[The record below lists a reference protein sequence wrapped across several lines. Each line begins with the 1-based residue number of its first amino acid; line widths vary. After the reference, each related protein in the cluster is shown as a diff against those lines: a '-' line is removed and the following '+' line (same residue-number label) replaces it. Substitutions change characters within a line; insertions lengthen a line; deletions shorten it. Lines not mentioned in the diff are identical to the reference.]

1 MPSGAAKA
9 AFGGPRSAATGRLP
23 PGGKRVRMLSGRCRG
38 ELRAVGP
45 DRFVAFHG
53 LRRTVATAPD
63 THLTAPVGEE
73 RDAERGT
80 LTDDHP
86 AEHWRLTNQSRET
99 ELTNMAE
106 NDSFAS
112 AGREVEQIPVSV
124 NYDIIRLFSEG
135 LYKSPHKAIEELV
148 SNGYDAG
155 AERVHVLL
163 PEPPDNAS
171 GPLAPLWVIDDGH
184 GMDVGGFRQ
193 LWRVAES
200 KKNGPSPKGRAP
212 IGQFGIGKLAAYVL
226 AWKLTHVSRVDS
238 GLLLTSM
245 NFRDVR
251 GRQNDADA
259 PPVEISLRKV
269 SEQEAKTLLAEIET
283 RDPAAWKLMF
293 DKEQQC
299 PTWTAAALS
308 DFKDLYHKLSAGRLR
323 WVLSTGLP
331 LHSDFSIW
339 LNGGRVQSSKENLPE
354 IKTIILGGDGDV
366 GAGKLDGS
374 KLDGGKIGD
383 LRGRARIFEKPLS
396 TGKAGEVGRSH
407 GFFIRVRRR
416 VINLEDELF
425 GLEALNHAA
434 WSRFALEVDADGLR
448 DHLLSSREGV
458 RDSDDVRRFR
468 DYLRCIFNTCRKA
481 YEKWER
487 EQREGLDIGQLLSDG
502 PSAHVTEPL
511 FKSVRNAVETGT
523 ETFYIQTPAGV
534 PEEDRSEWLEEF
546 EGAMEETPFD
556 KTTFEKEGSNA
567 PALRY
572 DPSTRTLVVNAE
584 HPFIDKLTNGDK
596 QRNPA
601 RLFASSEV
609 LLEGQLQDHGI
620 SRTAATGFLRD
631 RDRVL
636 RLAAGEAP
644 PTAAEVVRRL
654 NAATRDS
661 VALER
666 AVGAAFRALGFVYER
681 KGGAASGPDG
691 ILDARLGRHRE
702 GPSDYRLVYDAKQTN
717 QPAIP
722 ADKIGLASLENFRKQ
737 AEADFGFF
745 IATAYAAE
753 AEDAGKLNQNILAD
767 DAYRSLTLLKVD
779 HLHRLVR
786 LHYQHGVTLTEL
798 RGLFENARTT
808 SEADAWIDKLEKTLQ
823 QSEIPV
829 ASLLHGLEQE
839 KSDPKETPNIRIVRA
854 KNPALHDFE
863 PERLVARLKA
873 VEGLVGVRWI
883 EVEEDGDVRMHQ
895 RAGQILATLDR
906 EIGELASESHEEQP

>member
-1 MPSGAAKA
+1 MAASD
-9 AFGGPRSAATGRLP
+9 P
-23 PGGKRVRMLSGRCRG
+23 
-38 ELRAVGP
+38 
-45 DRFVAFHG
+45 
-53 LRRTVATAPD
+53 
-63 THLTAPVGEE
+63 
-73 RDAERGT
+73 
-80 LTDDHP
+80 
-86 AEHWRLTNQSRET
+86 
-99 ELTNMAE
+99 
-106 NDSFAS
+106 FAN
-112 AGREVEQIPVSV
+112 AGREIEQIPVSV

-163 PEPPDNAS
+163 PEPTNNAS
-171 GPLAPLWVIDDGH
+171 GSLAPLWVIDDGH
-184 GMDVGGFRQ
+184 GMDGDGFRQ

-200 KKNGPSPKGRAP
+200 NKNYKNGPSPKGRAP

-226 AWKLTHVSRVDS
+226 AWKLTHVSRVGDQ
-238 GLLLTSM
+238 LLLTSM
-245 NFRDVR
+245 NFHDVK
-251 GRQNDADA
+251 GQHQSDASGS
-259 PPVEISLRKV
+259 VRVSLREV
-269 SEQEAKTLLAEIET
+269 NETQAKSILAEIED

-293 DKEQQC
+293 DGEQQH

-308 DFKDLYHKLSAGRLR
+308 DFKGLYRKLSTGRLR

-331 LHSDFSIW
+331 LHADFSIR
-339 LNGGRVQSSKENLPE
+339 LNGKRVQSSKEKLPE
-354 IKTIILGGDGDV
+354 IKTIILGGDGDA
-366 GAGKLDGS
+366 GAGKLDGVKHS
-374 KLDGGKIGD
+374 SGGVHLPGIGD
-383 LRGRARIFEKPLS
+383 LRGRARICEKPLS

-425 GLEALNHAA
+425 GLDALNHAA

-487 EQREGLDIGQLLSDG
+487 EQREGLDIGQLLSEG

-523 ETFYIQTPAGV
+523 ETFYVQTPAGV
-534 PEEDRSEWLEEF
+534 LEEDRSGWLEEF
-546 EGAMEETPFD
+546 ESAMAEAPFD
-556 KTTFEKEGSNA
+556 ETTFKKDGPNA

-572 DPSTRTLVVNAE
+572 DPGTRTLVVNAE
-584 HPFIDKLTNGDK
+584 HPFIDKLTNGDR

-620 SRTAATGFLRD
+620 DRTAATEFLRD

-644 PTAAEVVRRL
+644 PTATEVVRRL

-666 AVGAAFRALGFVYER
+666 AVGAAFRALGFVYQR
-681 KGGAASGPDG
+681 KGEAASGPDG

-702 GPSDYRLVYDAKQTN
+702 GSSDYRLVYDAKQTDHPSV
-717 QPAIP
+717 PA
-722 ADKIGLASLENFRKQ
+722 AKIDLASLENFRKQ
-737 AEADFGFF
+737 WKADFGFF
-745 IATAYAAE
+745 IAAAYAAE
-753 AEDAGKLNQNILAD
+753 TVDTGALNQKIIEN
-767 DAYRSLTLLKVD
+767 DACRFLTLLKVD
-779 HLHRLVR
+779 HLHRLVW

-798 RGLFENARTT
+798 RGLFETARTT
-808 SEADAWIDKLEKTLQ
+808 SEVDAWIDTLETTLQ
-823 QSEIPV
+823 QTEIPV
-829 ASLLHGLEQE
+829 ESLLRGLEQE

-854 KNPALHDFE
+854 KHPAFHEFE

-883 EVEEDGDVRMHQ
+883 EVEEGGDVHMHQ
-895 RAGQILATLDR
+895 QAGQILAKLER
-906 EIGELASESHEEQP
+906 EIGELAVAAHEE

>member
-1 MPSGAAKA
+1 MAAN
-9 AFGGPRSAATGRLP
+9 
-23 PGGKRVRMLSGRCRG
+23 
-38 ELRAVGP
+38 
-45 DRFVAFHG
+45 D
-53 LRRTVATAPD
+53 
-63 THLTAPVGEE
+63 
-73 RDAERGT
+73 
-80 LTDDHP
+80 P
-86 AEHWRLTNQSRET
+86 A
-99 ELTNMAE
+99 
-106 NDSFAS
+106 FAS
-112 AGREVEQIPVSV
+112 AGREIEQIPVSV

-171 GPLAPLWVIDDGH
+171 GSLAPLWVIDDGH
-184 GMDVGGFRQ
+184 GMDVDGFRQ

-200 KKNGPSPKGRAP
+200 KKNGASPKGRAP

-293 DKEQQC
+293 GKEQQC

-331 LHSDFSIW
+331 LHADFSIR
-339 LNGGRVQSSKENLPE
+339 LNGERVQSSKEKLPE
-354 IKTIILGGDGDV
+354 IKTIVLGGDGD
-366 GAGKLDGS
+366 ADADKLDGVTRS
-374 KLDGGKIGD
+374 TGGVSLPGVGD
-383 LRGRARIFEKPLS
+383 LRGRARICEKPLS
-396 TGKAGEVGRSH
+396 TGKAREVGRSH

-487 EQREGLDIGQLLSDG
+487 EQSEGLDIGQLLSET

-523 ETFYIQTPAGV
+523 ETFYVQTPAGV
-534 PEEDRSEWLEEF
+534 PEEDRPKWLEEF
-546 EGAMEETPFD
+546 EGAMAEVPFD
-556 KTTFEKEGSNA
+556 ETTFKNDGPNA

-572 DPSTRTLVVNAE
+572 DPGTRTLVVNAE

-620 SRTAATGFLRD
+620 DRTAAAGFLRD

-644 PTAAEVVRRL
+644 PTATEVVRRL

-691 ILDARLGRHRE
+691 ILDARLGRRRE

-722 ADKIGLASLENFRKQ
+722 ADKIDLASLENFRKQ
-737 AEADFGFF
+737 AKADFGFF

-753 AEDAGKLNQNILAD
+753 AEDAGKLNQSIAD
-767 DAYRSLTLLKVD
+767 DAYWSLTLLKVD

-798 RGLFENARTT
+798 RGLFEKARTT
-808 SEADAWIDKLEKTLQ
+808 SEANAWIDKLEKTLQ
-823 QSEIPV
+823 QSKIPV
-829 ASLLHGLEQE
+829 ASLLCGLEQE

-854 KNPALHDFE
+854 KNPRFHEFE

-883 EVEEDGDVRMHQ
+883 EVEAGGDVRMHQ
-895 RAGQILATLDR
+895 RADQILATLER
-906 EIGELASESHEEQP
+906 EIGDLTAESHEEQP

>member
-1 MPSGAAKA
+1 M
-9 AFGGPRSAATGRLP
+9 
-23 PGGKRVRMLSGRCRG
+23 
-38 ELRAVGP
+38 AV
-45 DRFVAFHG
+45 
-53 LRRTVATAPD
+53 
-63 THLTAPVGEE
+63 
-73 RDAERGT
+73 
-80 LTDDHP
+80 
-86 AEHWRLTNQSRET
+86 
-99 ELTNMAE
+99 
-106 NDSFAS
+106 NDPFAS

-163 PEPPDNAS
+163 PEPMGNAS
-171 GPLAPLWVIDDGH
+171 GSLAPLWVIDDGH
-184 GMDVGGFRQ
+184 GMDDDGFRQ

-200 KKNGPSPKGRAP
+200 NKNGPSPNGRAP

-226 AWKLTHVSRVDS
+226 AWKLTHVSRVD
-238 GLLLTSM
+238 GKLLLTSM
-245 NFRDVR
+245 NFHDVK
-251 GRQNDADA
+251 GRHQSDASGS
-259 PPVEISLRKV
+259 VRVSLREV
-269 SEQEAKTLLAEIET
+269 SETQAKSLLAEIED
-283 RDPAAWKLMF
+283 RDTAAWKLMF
-293 DKEQQC
+293 DREHQH

-308 DFKDLYHKLSAGRLR
+308 DFKGLYHKLSAGRLR

-331 LHSDFSIW
+331 LHSDFSIR
-339 LNGGRVQSSKENLPE
+339 LNGKRVQSSKEKLPE
-354 IKTIILGGDGDV
+354 IKTIILGDDGDA
-366 GAGKLDGS
+366 GAGKLDGVKHS
-374 KLDGGKIGD
+374 SGGVHLPGIGA
-383 LRGRARIFEKPLS
+383 LRGRARICKKPLS

-425 GLEALNHAA
+425 GLDALNHAA

-487 EQREGLDIGQLLSDG
+487 EQREGLDIGQLLSEG

-523 ETFYIQTPAGV
+523 ETFYVQTPAGV
-534 PEEDRSEWLEEF
+534 PEEDWSKWLEEF
-546 EGAMEETPFD
+546 EGAMTDVPFD
-556 KTTFEKEGSNA
+556 ETTFKNDGPNA
-567 PALRY
+567 PVLRY
-572 DPSTRTLVVNAE
+572 DPGTRTLVVNAE
-584 HPFIDKLTNGDK
+584 HPFIDKLTNGDR

-620 SRTAATGFLRD
+620 DRTAATGFLRD

-644 PTAAEVVRRL
+644 PTATEVVRRL

-666 AVGAAFRALGFVYER
+666 AVGAAFRALGFVYQR
-681 KGGAASGPDG
+681 KGEAASGPDG

-702 GPSDYRLVYDAKQTN
+702 GPSDYRLVYDAKQTDY
-717 QPAIP
+717 PSVS
-722 ADKIGLASLENFRKQ
+722 ADKIDLASLENFRKQ
-737 AEADFGFF
+737 WKADFGFF
-745 IATAYAAE
+745 IAAAYAAE
-753 AEDAGKLNQNILAD
+753 TVDSGKLNQKIIDN
-767 DAYRSLTLLKVD
+767 DACQFLTLLKVD
-779 HLHRLVR
+779 HLHRLVW

-798 RGLFENARTT
+798 RRLFETARTT
-808 SEADAWIDKLEKTLQ
+808 SEVDAWIDTLETTLQ
-823 QSEIPV
+823 QTEIPV
-829 ASLLHGLEQE
+829 ESLLRGLEQE

-854 KNPALHDFE
+854 KHPAFHEFE

-883 EVEEDGDVRMHQ
+883 EVEEGGDVRMHQ
-895 RAGQILATLDR
+895 QAGQILAKLER
-906 EIGELASESHEEQP
+906 EIGELAVESHEEQP

>member
-1 MPSGAAKA
+1 MTNVAAN
-9 AFGGPRSAATGRLP
+9 
-23 PGGKRVRMLSGRCRG
+23 
-38 ELRAVGP
+38 
-45 DRFVAFHG
+45 D
-53 LRRTVATAPD
+53 
-63 THLTAPVGEE
+63 
-73 RDAERGT
+73 
-80 LTDDHP
+80 P
-86 AEHWRLTNQSRET
+86 A
-99 ELTNMAE
+99 
-106 NDSFAS
+106 FAS
-112 AGREVEQIPVSV
+112 AGREVDKIPVPV

-163 PEPPDNAS
+163 PEPPGDAS

-184 GMDVGGFRQ
+184 GMDVDGFHQ

-200 KKNGPSPKGRAP
+200 NKNGPSPKGRAP
-212 IGQFGIGKLAAYVL
+212 IGQFGIGKLASYVL
-226 AWKLTHVSRVDS
+226 AWKLTHVSRVD
-238 GLLLTSM
+238 GKLLLTSM
-245 NFRDVR
+245 NFHDVE
-251 GRQNDADA
+251 GRRQSDTSD
-259 PPVEISLRKV
+259 PVEIALREV
-269 SEQEAKTLLAEIET
+269 EETEAKALLAEIKG

-293 DKEQQC
+293 DQERRS
-299 PTWTAAALS
+299 PAWTAAALS
-308 DFKDLYHKLSAGRLR
+308 DFKDLYRKLSAGTLH

-331 LHSDFSIW
+331 LHSDFGIR
-339 LNGGRVQSSKENLPE
+339 LNGERVQSSKENLPP
-354 IKTIILGGDGDV
+354 IKTIVLGGEGDS
-366 GAGKLDGS
+366 GAGKLDGVKRS
-374 KLDGGKIGD
+374 GDGVSLPGIGA
-383 LRGRARIFEKPLS
+383 LRGQARICKKPLS

-407 GFFIRVRRR
+407 GFFIRVRGR

-487 EQREGLDIGQLLSDG
+487 EEIEGLDVGQLLSRA

-523 ETFYIQTPAGV
+523 ETFYVQTPAGV
-534 PEEDRSEWLEEF
+534 PEEDRSEWLEGF
-546 EGAMEETPFD
+546 EGAMAEAPFD
-556 KTTFEKEGSNA
+556 KTTFEKDGPNA

-572 DPSTRTLVVNAE
+572 DPGTRTLVVNAE

-620 SRTAATGFLRD
+620 DRTATTGFLRD

-644 PTAAEVVRRL
+644 PTASEVVRRL
-654 NAATRDS
+654 NVATRDS
-661 VALER
+661 EALER

-681 KGGAASGPDG
+681 KGGAAAGPDG

-717 QPAIP
+717 HPSVPAG
-722 ADKIGLASLENFRKQ
+722 KIDLASLENFRKQ
-737 AEADFGFF
+737 AQADFAFF

-753 AEDAGKLNQNILAD
+753 TDDVGALNQKILAN
-767 DAYRSLTLLKVD
+767 DAYPRLTLLKVD
-779 HLHRLVR
+779 HLRRLVW
-786 LHYQHGVTLTEL
+786 LHYRQGVTLTEL
-798 RGLFENARTT
+798 RRLFETARTT
-808 SEADAWIDKLEKTLQ
+808 AQVDAWIDTLEKTLQ

-829 ASLLHGLEQE
+829 AALLRGLEQE
-839 KSDPKETPNIRIVRA
+839 KSDPKAIPNVVAVRV
-854 KNPALHDFE
+854 KNQALQVFE

-873 VEGLVGVRWI
+873 VESFVGARWL
-883 EVEEDGDVRMHQ
+883 EVNENTRDVLLHHTAEEIRAQFEREFGD
-895 RAGQILATLDR
+895 LA
-906 EIGELASESHEEQP
+906 AESHEE